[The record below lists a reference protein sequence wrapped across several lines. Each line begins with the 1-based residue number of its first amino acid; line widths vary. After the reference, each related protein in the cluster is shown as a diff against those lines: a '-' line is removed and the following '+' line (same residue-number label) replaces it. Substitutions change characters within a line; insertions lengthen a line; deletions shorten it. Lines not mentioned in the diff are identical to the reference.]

1 MILPMATGT
10 SAGLTDSPRAHSAF
24 KHAVLW
30 NYVSIWTRMIPKT
43 TRAAQA
49 VVVDGY
55 AGPGRHLVDQS
66 PASGAMLMGAAINAA
81 DPIHCFLIEK
91 DPKTFRSLSVVVD
104 EFNRRRSVGT
114 ALCGTLDDHKTEI
127 LAASDQIPL
136 LLFLDPCGVLTP
148 FTSLV
153 NLLTGDRSPS
163 RRPVT
168 ELLVNFSADATRR
181 IGGAWLKGDRSSG
194 ELLDRLFGGDWWRE
208 VADRSVKED
217 GGEWALAVDRIAQG
231 YASRLGAAT
240 GMQSIVIPVLRRA
253 RHRQPVYHLIFFTR
267 GGHGLWVFADAA
279 ARARRPWLL
288 AQSSQDDDES
298 DGLFPSEDP
307 VQIRLDG
314 EDAAAQPVIEANI
327 RRLSQSLG
335 SFVPVHHTAAVLGEQ
350 LGVARETIV
359 ERALKSLVDA
369 GVLTVDPVSK
379 TTKSRDRTYRAA
391 TTISSAR

>member
-1 MILPMATGT
+1 M
-10 SAGLTDSPRAHSAF
+10 F

-30 NYVSIWTRMIPKT
+30 NYVNIWTRMIPKT
-43 TRAAQA
+43 TTAAQA

-55 AGPGRHLVDQS
+55 AGPGRHLVDHS
-66 PASGAMLMGAAINAA
+66 PASGEMLMAAAINAA

-91 DPKTFRSLSVVVD
+91 DPKTFRSLSMVVD
-104 EFNRRRSVGT
+104 ELNRRRSVGT
-114 ALCGTLDDHKTEI
+114 ALCGTLDDHKAEI
-127 LAASDQIPL
+127 LASADHIPL

-148 FTSLV
+148 FKSLV
-153 NLLTGDRSPS
+153 NLLTVDRSPS

-181 IGGAWLKGDRSSG
+181 IGGAWMKGDRSSG
-194 ELLDRLFGGDWWRE
+194 DLLDRLLGGDWWRS

-217 GGEWALAVDRIAQG
+217 GGEWALAVHRIAEG
-231 YASRLGAAT
+231 YASRLGTAT
-240 GMQSIVIPVLRRA
+240 GMQSIVIPVMRRA
-253 RHRQPVYHLIFFTR
+253 RHRQPVCHLIFFTR

-288 AQSSQDDDES
+288 AQGSHDDDES

-314 EDAAAQPVIEANI
+314 EDAAAQPLIATNI
-327 RRLSQSLG
+327 RRLAESIG
-335 SFVPVHHTAAVLGEQ
+335 SFVPVEHTAAILGDQ
-350 LGVARETIV
+350 LGIARETIV

-369 GVLTVDPVSK
+369 GALTVDPVDKRKK
-379 TTKSRDRTYRAA
+379 TRDRTYRAA